1 MSDEQ
6 VNYGR
11 VSDLHELTLSI
22 INIIDKIAKQKIKWK
37 VAIAFWDRMGRPF
50 VQKAVLSMTEKEL
63 KTDLNLIY
71 KRLRP
76 HFEKKQLKD
85 MIDEADRLSDIKLKK
100 LNNTEF
106 NEVSKYF

>member
-1 MSDEQ
+1 
-6 VNYGR
+6 
-11 VSDLHELTLSI
+11 
-22 INIIDKIAKQKIKWK
+22 
-37 VAIAFWDRMGRPF
+37 
-50 VQKAVLSMTEKEL
+50 MTEKEL

>member
-6 VNYGR
+6 CNDGNIGNFK
-11 VSDLHELTLSI
+11 EITLDI

-37 VAIAFWDRMGRPF
+37 VAVLFWEKMGRPF
-50 VQKAVLSMTEKEL
+50 VQKAILSMTDQEL

-71 KRLRP
+71 KRLSP

-85 MIDEADRLSDIKLKK
+85 MIDEADKLSDIKLKK
-100 LNNTEF
+100 LNNSQF
-106 NEVSKYF
+106 NEASKYF

>member
-1 MSDEQ
+1 LSE
-6 VNYGR
+6 
-11 VSDLHELTLSI
+11 LHELTLSI

-37 VAIAFWDRMGRPF
+37 VAVIFWEKMGKPF
-50 VQKAVLSMTEKEL
+50 VQRAVLSMTDQEL

-85 MIDEADRLSDIKLKK
+85 MIDEADKLSDIKLKK
-100 LNNTEF
+100 LNNSQF
-106 NEVSKYF
+106 NEASKYF